1 MNDAKVDRISD
12 KCYKEDE
19 DKLTIKRRRTVYPDT
34 AGKIYCKLVE
44 KS

>member
-1 MNDAKVDRISD
+1 MNNAKVDQISN
-12 KCYKEDE
+12 KRSKEDE